1 MGDLV
6 KLLRVGVA
14 GAAGL
19 LGRELLEVLDGS
31 KLPVVEL
38 VPIGSE
44 ASVGEGV
51 EFRGEDLALHPP
63 GAELK
68 GLDLLFLCAPAD
80 ESLELARRA
89 LHARVPCLD
98 LSGALASSE
107 DVPLLDA
114 DDESAALEAGLQ
126 APLVSVAGGPALAW
140 ARVLRALDVEAGLAH
155 VQVTGLESAS
165 TAGHRAFAAL
175 STETTS
181 LLNQQEAPEQEGLP
195 WPLAFDCHAATD
207 DADLAGQSGREAE
220 LAYALARLLGR
231 EVPLDCTVLRI
242 PTFTGEGAVIV
253 VGLERELSAEAASA
267 HLGKVQGLEVVSL
280 DRGGLRTR
288 ATTGRENVVVGRVR
302 EAARTPGLILW
313 LASDTQRL
321 TARNAVRLAE
331 QRGAVATAVEP
342 G

>member
-140 ARVLRALDVEAGLAH
+140 ARVLRALDAEAGLAH

-220 LAYALARLLGR
+220 LAYALARLLGSS
-231 EVPLDCTVLRI
+231 L
-242 PTFTGEGAVIV
+242 EGAMSRARSRG
-253 VGLERELSAEAASA
+253 VGEVL
-267 HLGKVQGLEVVSL
+267 LGKCVSVRASPPHAGGVRHRGTDTGSSGRCL
-280 DRGGLRTR
+280 VALGISRSTDRGL
-288 ATTGRENVVVGRVR
+288 
-302 EAARTPGLILW
+302 
-313 LASDTQRL
+313 
-321 TARNAVRLAE
+321 
-331 QRGAVATAVEP
+331 
-342 G
+342 